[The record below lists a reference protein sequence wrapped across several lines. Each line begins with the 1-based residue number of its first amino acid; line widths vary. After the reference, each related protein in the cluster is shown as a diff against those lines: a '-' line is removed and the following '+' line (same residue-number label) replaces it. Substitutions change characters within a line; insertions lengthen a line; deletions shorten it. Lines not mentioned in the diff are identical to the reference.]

1 MKRLVVDLDG
11 TLTKDTKDEYVDAK
25 PRLDVV
31 RRLQEYK
38 KNGFLITIATARNM
52 RKYEGNIGKINI
64 HTLPVIV
71 SWLEKYGVPYDE
83 ILVGK
88 PWCGTEGFYIDDK
101 SIRPSEFSKM
111 SYEEIVALLDEESKC

>member
-11 TLTKDTKDEYVDAK
+11 TLTKDTNDEYVDAK

-38 KNGFLITIATARNM
+38 KNGFLITISTARNM
-52 RKYEGNIGKINI
+52 RKYKGNIGKINI

-71 SWLEKYGVPYDE
+71 TWLEKYDVPYDE